1 MLAGMGQALRCMGRN
16 LSLRIRRRR
25 RDLSCPNV
33 SARPWARR
41 PVRGLGL

>member
-16 LSLRIRRRR
+16 LSLRIKRRR
-25 RDLSCPNV
+25 RDLSYPNV
-33 SARPWARR
+33 SGRPWARR